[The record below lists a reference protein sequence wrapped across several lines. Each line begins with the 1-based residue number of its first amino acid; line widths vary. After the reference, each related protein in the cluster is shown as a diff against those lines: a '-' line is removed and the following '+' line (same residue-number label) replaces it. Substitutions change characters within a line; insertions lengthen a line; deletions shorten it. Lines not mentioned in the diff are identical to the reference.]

1 MIRKNLLK
9 CNLIRNKFSARSY
22 FDTCMESFHPEQ
34 ETCPCCKRK
43 GDCRIHAYY
52 ARHIVDFNRSRHDEH
67 CIRITRVICSCGHT
81 HAILPD
87 PIIPYKSYTLFFILR
102 VVLVFYR
109 HRLTIRRLC
118 DLFQISEST
127 LYRWLSL
134 YARHREEWQGLLL
147 VRTVDTLSSL
157 ALLRRIEPFSR
168 FAIHFIQKTGVSFLQ
183 SHKNPALYR
192 RSTFPP

>member
-52 ARHIVDFNRSRHDEH
+52 DRHIVDFNRSRHEEH

-87 PIIPYKSYTLFFILR
+87 PIIPYDCYSLFFILR
-102 VVLVFYR
+102 VITEYCLKLRTVSA
-109 HRLTIRRLC
+109 LC
-118 DLFQISEST
+118 ERFSITPSM
-127 LYRWLSL
+127 LYRWLKL
-134 YARHREEWQGLLL
+134 YRNHRSQWQGVLKAASQPLL
-147 VRTVDTLSSL
+147 DSL
-157 ALLRRIEPFSR
+157 KDLIRINPFRDHAYS
-168 FAIHFIQKTGVSFLQ
+168 FFQLTGRSFLQ
-183 SHKNPALYR
+183 SHKNPALSL
-192 RSTFPP
+192 RSG